1 MDASQKPE
9 WKNAMKEEIDALQ
22 KNDTW
27 ELVPKMICQNVI
39 GCKWV
44 YKTKFN
50 SDGTLNRCKARLVAK
65 GYSQTYGID
74 YDETFSPVAKMA
86 SIRVVISLASSLN
99 WTLHQMDVNNAFLN
113 GFLKEEVF
121 MEQPEGFKD
130 SANPEF
136 VCKLKR
142 GLYGLKQAPRTWFER
157 LANYLKIV
165 GFKQSLADA
174 LVFIMNGKNDII
186 IIVLYVDD
194 LIITSSNDGLIYET
208 KMKLSAQFEMKDLG
222 ELKYFLGI
230 EVVKCPHGLMLS
242 QRKYML
248 DMLRQFGM
256 QYCKPIQTPMETSMK
271 LDATDG
277 YVIADVKM
285 YQQMVGNLIYLT
297 ITRPDIAF
305 SVGIVSR
312 YMQEPKKVHL
322 VAAKRI
328 LRYIK
333 GTLDYGILYS
343 NHEFSLVSSLMHIGP
358 KIRNREEVQLDI
370 VVPLEVELCHV
381 FLKSNQLLH

>member
-1 MDASQKPE
+1 MCLLCSLPGQVRQKLDEKSIKCIFLGIDPIKNGYRCFDANNEKFYVSRSVKFDEMRNWKKMEFDEEIYLTSGVHQNEEEKKENNGTEQEKQEEKGKQHESDINHETSTLELRRSTRIRKPTERLTYESFIAQHYLFMAKVNEYTEPTDFEDASQKPK

-27 ELVPKMICQNVI
+27 ELVPKMTGQKVI

-142 GLYGLKQAPRTWFER
+142 GLYGLKQAPRRWFER

-174 LVFIMNGKNDII
+174 SVFIMNGKNDII

-208 KMKLSAQFEMKDLG
+208 KMKLSAQFEMKD
-222 ELKYFLGI
+222 
-230 EVVKCPHGLMLS
+230 
-242 QRKYML
+242 
-248 DMLRQFGM
+248 
-256 QYCKPIQTPMETSMK
+256 
-271 LDATDG
+271 
-277 YVIADVKM
+277 
-285 YQQMVGNLIYLT
+285 
-297 ITRPDIAF
+297 
-305 SVGIVSR
+305 
-312 YMQEPKKVHL
+312 
-322 VAAKRI
+322 
-328 LRYIK
+328 
-333 GTLDYGILYS
+333 
-343 NHEFSLVSSLMHIGP
+343 
-358 KIRNREEVQLDI
+358 
-370 VVPLEVELCHV
+370 
-381 FLKSNQLLH
+381 